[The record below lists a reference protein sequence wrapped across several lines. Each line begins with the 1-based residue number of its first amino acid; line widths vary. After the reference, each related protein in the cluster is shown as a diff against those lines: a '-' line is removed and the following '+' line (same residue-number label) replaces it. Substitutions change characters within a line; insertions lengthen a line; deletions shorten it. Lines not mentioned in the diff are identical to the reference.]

1 MKRTISIFL
10 LLAICLPMCSLGAGY
25 TDVPANSW
33 AIADINAANEAGLM
47 QGRGGNIFGYG
58 DKIMRSE
65 FAAMLTRLMG
75 WQTESGETS
84 LFADVKSAQW
94 YTGYINTLHTHGVEN
109 GKNFRPD
116 DYITRREMAVM
127 LVKALGYDNLA
138 QSEKSNPFSDVTAD
152 KGYIAVAYNLGII
165 NGTGGDKF
173 DPNGS
178 ATREQGA
185 AMMMRVHRKYYSKI
199 NEIHGFYAISSWNQ
213 RDIAASMDE
222 VSFGWARLEYDNGVS
237 LNQTSKNGNDWKI
250 PSGYEDALK
259 LMRDNNT
266 AINLAVTMTNQEH
279 CKAILTDE
287 ANRLDAVKQI
297 VSAAKEFDGV
307 TIDFEG
313 MKGSEL
319 KDGLTAFMAELKT
332 ALGGKKLNIAVH
344 PVLSEGE
351 YFNAYDYGKLGDI
364 ADKIILMAHD
374 YAPNNLPSNLLNTD
388 FIATPVTP
396 FGEVYHALK
405 AITDEVDSDKI
416 TLALSVTNT
425 AAWNTRNKRITDG
438 KVIHPSVDTIE
449 KRLAQTNTEII
460 YSDTY
465 RNPYAWYTTESGQQI
480 LLWYEDARSINDK
493 IELAKMFGINDISIW
508 RIGAIPD
515 GSADVHMNIW
525 ETINR
530 MR

>member
-1 MKRTISIFL
+1 MKRTISILL
-10 LLAICLPMCSLGAGY
+10 LLAICLPMCSLGAGFA
-25 TDVPANSW
+25 DVPKNSW
-33 AIADINAANEAGLM
+33 AFADINAANSVGLM
-47 QGRGGNIFGYG
+47 EGRGNGIFGYG
-58 DKIMRSE
+58 NKIMRSE

-75 WQTESGETS
+75 WSVESGES
-84 LFADVKSAQW
+84 SHFNDVKPNQW
-94 YTGYINTLHTHGVEN
+94 FTGYINTLYAHGVEN
-109 GKNFRPD
+109 SENFRPG

-138 QSEKSNPFSDVTAD
+138 KSEKTSPFSDVTDD
-152 KGYIAVAYNLGII
+152 KGYISVAYNLGII

-173 DPNGS
+173 DPEGS

-185 AMMMRVHRKYYSKI
+185 AMMMRVHRKYYAKI
-199 NEIHGFYAISSWNQ
+199 DEIHGFYAISSWNQ

-237 LNQTSKNGNDWKI
+237 LNQTSKNGNDWKL
-250 PSGYEDALK
+250 PQGYGDALE

-266 AINLAVTMTNQEH
+266 AINLAVTMTDQSH
-279 CKAILTDE
+279 CKAILLDE
-287 ANRLDAVKQI
+287 ANRIDAVKQI
-297 VSAAKEFDGV
+297 VSAAGEFDGV

-313 MKGSEL
+313 MKGDEL
-319 KDGLTAFMAELKT
+319 KNGLTAFMTELKT

-351 YFNAYDYGKLGDI
+351 YFNAYDYGKLGEI
-364 ADKIILMAHD
+364 CHKIILMAHD

-388 FIATPVTP
+388 YIATPVTP
-396 FGEVYHALK
+396 FSEVYTALR
-405 AITDEVDSDKI
+405 AITAEVDESKI

-425 AAWNTRNKRITDG
+425 AAWNARNKRITEG
-438 KVIHPSVDTIE
+438 KVIHPSMETVTQ
-449 KRLAQTNTEII
+449 RLSQADTEII

-480 LLWYEDARSINDK
+480 LLWYEDARSIADK
-493 IELAKMFGINDISIW
+493 IELAKMFGVDDISIW
-508 RIGAIPD
+508 RIGAIPN
-515 GSADVHMNIW
+515 GSADIYMNVW
-525 ETINR
+525 DTVDS

>member
-1 MKRTISIFL
+1 MKRAISIFL
-10 LLAICLPMCSLGAGY
+10 LLAMMIPMCSLGAGY

-33 AIADINAANEAGLM
+33 AKADIAAAGEAKIM
-47 QGRGGNIFGYG
+47 EGRGNGIFGYG

-75 WQTESGETS
+75 WSAEKGETS
-84 LFADVKSAQW
+84 RFADVKPAQW
-94 YTGYINTLHTHGVEN
+94 YTGYINTLYTHGVEN

-116 DYITRREMAVM
+116 AYITRREMAVM

-138 QSEKSNPFSDVTAD
+138 KSEKTSPFSDVTAD
-152 KGYIAVAYNLGII
+152 KGYISVAYNLGII

-173 DPNGS
+173 DPEGS

-185 AMMMRVHRKYYSKI
+185 AMMMRVHRKYYAKI
-199 NEIHGFYAISSWNQ
+199 DEIHGFYAISSWNQ
-213 RDIAASMDE
+213 REIAASMDE

-250 PSGYEDALK
+250 PQGYGDALK
-259 LMRDNNT
+259 LMRDSNT
-266 AINLAVTMTNQEH
+266 AINLAVTMTDQSH
-279 CKAILTDE
+279 CKAILLDE
-287 ANRLDAVKQI
+287 ANRLDAVRQI

-313 MKGSEL
+313 MKGDEL
-319 KDGLTAFMAELKT
+319 KDGLTTFMEDLRA
-332 ALGGKKLNIAVH
+332 ALGGKRLNIAVH

-351 YFNAYDYGKLGDI
+351 YFNAYDYGKLGEI
-364 ADKIILMAHD
+364 CHKIILMAHD
-374 YAPNNLPSNLLNTD
+374 YAPNNLPSNLMNTD

-396 FGEVYHALK
+396 FGEVYHGLK
-405 AITDEVDSDKI
+405 RITDEVDSDKI

-425 AAWNTRNKRITDG
+425 AAWNARNKRITEG
-438 KVIHPSVDTIE
+438 KVIHPSMETVAQRLSQADTE
-449 KRLAQTNTEII
+449 VI

-465 RNPYAWYTTESGQQI
+465 RNPYAWYNTEGGQQI
-480 LLWYEDARSINDK
+480 LLWYEDARSIADK
-493 IELAKMFGINDISIW
+493 IELAKMFGITDISVW
-508 RIGAIPD
+508 RIGAIPN
-515 GSADVHMNIW
+515 GSADTYMNIW
-525 ETINR
+525 DTIDN